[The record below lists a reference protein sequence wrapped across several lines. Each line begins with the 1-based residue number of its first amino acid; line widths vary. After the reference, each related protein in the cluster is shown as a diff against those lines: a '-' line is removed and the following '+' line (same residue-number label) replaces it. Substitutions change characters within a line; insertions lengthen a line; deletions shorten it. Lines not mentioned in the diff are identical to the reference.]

1 MRLRDY
7 LYFNDITKTAFAHSI
22 DISPV
27 YIQKICKGLAIP
39 SRKLCRVIERE
50 TNGEVTMAD
59 LIPLIQP
66 EKEEIEH
73 QQEPLEEKI
82 G

>member
-1 MRLRDY
+1 MKLRDY
-7 LYFNDITKTAFAHSI
+7 LHFYELTKTAFARSI

-27 YIQKICKGLAIP
+27 YIQQICKGKKLP
-39 SRKLCRVIERE
+39 SKKLCRVIERE
-50 TNGEVTMAD
+50 TNGEVTLAD

-66 EKEEIEH
+66 REEEIEEEE
-73 QQEPLEEKI
+73 EPFEEKI